1 MAVEYRKAT
10 AEEYADLIDF
20 GNMVFKIDF
29 AALLPKLYKD
39 HPELAQC
46 HYLALEDGKIKAM
59 VGSFPLSFTVDGQE
73 VKVYGIGTVS
83 VHPYSRG
90 KGYMKELMKRA
101 VADAKAEGAD
111 LMCLGGQRQ
120 RYEYFGFA
128 KACQQRSFTLTPT
141 NRRHWKHISTKGVEV
156 LPLSENAEYTV
167 QCWKLHQSQPIHA
180 NRPLEQFAEICRSW
194 SCEPFVIRKDGEFLG
209 YVILDEEKGM
219 AAELLLMDWQD
230 VLAVLFALVEK
241 CGKELKIFPFYT
253 QKELIR
259 ALCTVAEYGSAED
272 EEMFQTLNFP
282 RMLELFLGL
291 KGRQTGLL
299 DGSLALEIPGEGKW
313 RVTVEGGAV
322 SVRETED
329 PADWSLDAVRM
340 QNRVFGIGNLW
351 QYDTPLENS
360 WFPIPLELPNHDMT

>member
-73 VKVYGIGTVS
+73 VKAYGIGTVS

-156 LPLSENAEYTV
+156 LPLSEHAEYTA

-209 YVILDEEKGM
+209 YVILNQEKTA
-219 AAELLLMDWQD
+219 AAELLLNDWQD
-230 VLAVLFALVEK
+230 VLAVLFALSEK
-241 CGKELKIFPFYT
+241 SGKEITFTPFYT

-259 ALCTVAEYGSAED
+259 ALCLVAEDGRAED
-272 EEMFQTLNFP
+272 GEMFQALDFP

-313 RVTVEGGAV
+313 RVTVEGGQV
-322 SVRETED
+322 SVRETAD